1 MLRLNKYAAQK
12 IIDAYNTKTDREGLD
27 FQCALYTAC
36 GVVEDSMNLADE
48 LGCEPDIILSDSL
61 VEELS
66 RINIGQY
73 L

>member
-1 MLRLNKYAAQK
+1 MLRINKFTGQK
-12 IIDAYNTKTDREGLD
+12 IIDAYNTMTDREGLD
-27 FQCALYTAC
+27 FQHPLYTAC
-36 GVVEDSMNLADE
+36 GIVEDAMCLADE

-61 VEELS
+61 VDELA